1 MGEKED
7 ENLAASKK
15 YHVFRAPATRRQ
27 LQARRAIGAVALEAA
42 PPLAGIENP
51 APWRRKKGVAAWLRG
66 YGGILVPALAEAAS
80 PWSDDHGDT
89 RSRTLLYPA
98 ADGSSIPTLASVA
111 LEEAWFDVCYL
122 SALNERA
129 RELLSNADTRLAV
142 EGRRAL
148 AWLADIDA
156 SPSAPATVRLDAIAW
171 LERLRAILTPEV
183 LAKPLS

>member
-1 MGEKED
+1 MELSRIF
-7 ENLAASKK
+7 LACS
-15 YHVFRAPATRRQ
+15 
-27 LQARRAIGAVALEAA
+27 L
-42 PPLAGIENP
+42 
-51 APWRRKKGVAAWLRG
+51 
-66 YGGILVPALAEAAS
+66 
-80 PWSDDHGDT
+80 
-89 RSRTLLYPA
+89 TLL
-98 ADGSSIPTLASVA
+98 T
-111 LEEAWFDVCYL
+111 
-122 SALNERA
+122 LNERA